1 MKEERNGGKR
11 TRDVS
16 HLEECLYVVTG
27 SVRQTTTFPL
37 KKKNLFISV
46 SQNKLGLIRI
56 VCVCNSD
63 CICVIDVKYSFCYQE
78 CPLNVICL
86 SPQCL

>member
-27 SVRQTTTFPL
+27 SVRQTVCGKINQITYYFPF
-37 KKKNLFISV
+37 KEKN
-46 SQNKLGLIRI
+46 
-56 VCVCNSD
+56 
-63 CICVIDVKYSFCYQE
+63 
-78 CPLNVICL
+78 PCL
-86 SPQCL
+86 SQFLKTNWVL

>member
-37 KKKNLFISV
+37 KKKKPVYLSFSKQIGSYKNC
-46 SQNKLGLIRI
+46 
-56 VCVCNSD
+56 VCV
-63 CICVIDVKYSFCYQE
+63 
-78 CPLNVICL
+78 
-86 SPQCL
+86 

>member
-27 SVRQTTTFPL
+27 SVRQTVCGKINQITYHFPFKE
-37 KKKNLFISV
+37 KKPRL
-46 SQNKLGLIRI
+46 SQFLNKLGLIRI
-56 VCVCNSD
+56 VCVC
-63 CICVIDVKYSFCYQE
+63 VI
-78 CPLNVICL
+78 L
-86 SPQCL
+86 

>member
-27 SVRQTTTFPL
+27 SVRQTVCGKINQITYYFPF
-37 KKKNLFISV
+37 KEKNPLFISV

-56 VCVCNSD
+56 
-63 CICVIDVKYSFCYQE
+63 KE
-78 CPLNVICL
+78 L
-86 SPQCL
+86 